1 MSVRVRD
8 KGVDAG
14 DGGGYEKD
22 DGDLHD
28 DLDNNIGR

>member
-1 MSVRVRD
+1 VSVRVRD

-28 DLDNNIGR
+28 DLDNIIDS